1 MLSLANYDRFA
12 VYGLELGY
20 PNDWRVEIRGKS
32 KREKGDVIFQSPAGP
47 RIFLS
52 WGPLALVAARFA
64 VLEKHADN
72 SLANVK
78 KMQNV
83 KSLEIV
89 DRRREKINGHDA
101 VYTHAKIV
109 LEQRMMV
116 RKFKSGRDIQSIHLH
131 CEVSDRY
138 FIIYN
143 PVDEALAATP
153 QSDKPDVDLLALA
166 SGTFKCHGSYA

>member
-1 MLSLANYDRFA
+1 MLALQDYDKFA
-12 VYGLELGY
+12 IYGMELGY
-20 PNDWRVEIRGKS
+20 PNDWRVEMRGKS
-32 KREKGDVIFQSPAGP
+32 GKQKGDVIFQSPAGP

-52 WGPLALVAARFA
+52 WGPLALVATRFP

-101 VYTHAKIV
+101 VYTHAKVILV
-109 LEQRMMV
+109 QRMMV
-116 RKFKSGRDIQSIHLH
+116 RKYTSGRDIQSIHLH
-131 CEVSDRY
+131 CHASNRY
-138 FIIYN
+138 FVIYN
-143 PVDEALAATP
+143 PVDNALAAQP
-153 QSDKPDVDLLALA
+153 ESKAEIDLLALA
-166 SGTFKCHGSYA
+166 SSTFKCHGTYV